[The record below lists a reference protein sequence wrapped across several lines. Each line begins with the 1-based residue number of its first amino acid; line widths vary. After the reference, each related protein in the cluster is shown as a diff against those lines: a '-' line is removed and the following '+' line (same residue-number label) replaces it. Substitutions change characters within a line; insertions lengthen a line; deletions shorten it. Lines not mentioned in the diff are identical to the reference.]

1 MQMPESLP
9 DKNFANYLSLL
20 SRVDQLCGEI
30 TAQFAGQ
37 ISCRA
42 GCSGCCRH
50 LALFPV
56 ESANLLKAVR
66 KLPDEIKM
74 TLSDRIHW
82 PADGPCP
89 LLIDGCCTVYH
100 DRPVICR
107 THGLPLLTE
116 VDGRRTV
123 DCCPENFKEA
133 ESLPG
138 SAVIN
143 LETLNSA
150 LVAINALFITESD
163 DDRFKGKDRFNIA
176 DVIILSTE
184 QEPL

>member
-1 MQMPESLP
+1 MPDSLP
-9 DKNFANYLSLL
+9 DENLANYLLLL
-20 SRVDQLCGEI
+20 SRVDQFCGKIIEKFAEEI
-30 TAQFAGQ
+30 T
-37 ISCRA
+37 CRA

-56 ESANLLKAVR
+56 EAANLFRAV
-66 KLPDEIKM
+66 KLLPDEIR
-74 TLSDRIHW
+74 LILAGRSQW
-82 PADGPCP
+82 PEQGSCP
-89 LLIDGCCTVYH
+89 LLLDDRCTVYC

-107 THGLPLLTE
+107 THGMPLLAE
-116 VDGRRTV
+116 VDGVKTV
-123 DCCPENFKEA
+123 DCCPENFRGA

-150 LVAINALFITESD
+150 LAAINVVFAANNRDERFQGR
-163 DDRFKGKDRFNIA
+163 DRFSIA
-176 DVIILSTE
+176 DIIILATD